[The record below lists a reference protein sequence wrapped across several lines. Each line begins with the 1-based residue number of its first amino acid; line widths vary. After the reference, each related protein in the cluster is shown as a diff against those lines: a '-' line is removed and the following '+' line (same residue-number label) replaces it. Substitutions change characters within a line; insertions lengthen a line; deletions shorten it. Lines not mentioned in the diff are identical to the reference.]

1 MTEPLQA
8 ELLAKVSRTFA
19 LTIPQLPAPLADW
32 VGNAYLLCRIADTI
46 EDEPTLS
53 CEEKTNFIQLFLDVL
68 SGKQP
73 AECLPQQLSPHLS
86 SGTSVAEQE
95 LIAQTV
101 SVIAHYQQ
109 FPSEVQQILLR
120 GVAIMSHGMTRYQ
133 MLASPHGLDDQTAL
147 DHYCY
152 AVAGVVGE
160 MLTALFIAYRPSLH
174 AQREELAA
182 LSVSFGLGLQLT
194 NILKDVWDD
203 AKRGVCWWPQ
213 TLVSQQGIVWPPS
226 GNPTLIA
233 SRQELVAIAHGHLR
247 DALEYTLAIPAEEQG
262 LRQFCLW
269 AIGMAVLTLQKIQHS
284 DAYLTGH
291 NVKITRRA
299 VRNVILGCR
308 LTGRYDRGLRWLFAW
323 WSRGLACQR
332 RCSRQLYQ
340 TVSCW

>member
-1 MTEPLQA
+1 MTDPQQA

-53 CEEKTNFIQLFLDVL
+53 CEEKTGFIQLFLDIL
-68 SGKQP
+68 SGVKP
-73 AECLPQQLSPHLS
+73 SDELHHQLTPHLS
-86 SGTSVAEQE
+86 SGTSLAEQD

-101 SVIAHYQQ
+101 SVITFYRQ
-109 FPSEVQQILLR
+109 FPENVQQILLR
-120 GVAIMSHGMTRYQ
+120 GVEIMSHGMTRYQ
-133 MLASPHGLDDQTAL
+133 QLASPQGLHDQTAL

-152 AVAGVVGE
+152 VVAGVVGE
-160 MLTALFIAYRPSLH
+160 MLTALFIAYRPSLES
-174 AQREELAA
+174 QREELAA

-203 AKRGVCWWPQ
+203 ASRGVCWWPQ
-213 TLVSQQGIVWPPS
+213 TLVGQQGIVWPPS
-226 GNPTLIA
+226 MNAAISS

-247 DALEYTLAIPAEEQG
+247 DALDYTLVLPAEEQG

-284 DAYLTGH
+284 DAYLIGG

-299 VRNVILGCR
+299 VKVVIVGCR
-308 LTGRYDRGLRWLFAW
+308 FAGRYDRALRCLFTW
-323 WSRGLACQR
+323 WSRGLSCQR
-332 RCSRQLYQ
+332 RSYRQLYQ